1 MIGLE
6 GAYMAEYMRTW
17 AVSKA
22 TNGSNLGFLVVSGS
36 FVSTAAQLLYFFSL
50 LYVLYVPPNEQ

>member
-6 GAYMAEYMRTW
+6 GACITECMRTW

-22 TNGSNLGFLVVSGS
+22 TNGSNLGFFVVSGNV
-36 FVSTAAQLLYFFSL
+36 VSTS
-50 LYVLYVPPNEQ
+50 V